1 MKTKLII
8 VTATAFL
15 MNFCINAQNNAPTI
29 EEFNAYYSE
38 ESNSLTIE
46 ITLSDIENDAMTATL
61 QYADVSGEFRY
72 LDLANYEVDY
82 SSSEEIVANEKNTW
96 IITNLENATEI
107 KNLRLIAEDDQAFDI
122 QKLVDQ
128 VDSNMLRTNLELLEG
143 PRNRNADLGH
153 LGFCKDSIF
162 TSFLEGD
169 LNARIQEYTFQGD
182 IGQNLIGNKA
192 AVRTS
197 DTTFIIDGHYD
208 TVEISPGADDNGSAI
223 VGVMEAVRILSPHF
237 FEHNIEFI
245 AFDMEEDG
253 LIGSQR
259 YLDRDDGLDSTQ
271 YVGGVLNFEMIGYWD
286 NRPNTQQFPGGFEI
300 VFPDAAAAVEA
311 NDSRGDFIT
320 NVGSKASVELI
331 DAFNNSAEQ
340 YVPDLKTISLAT
352 DISGGASADL
362 RRSDH
367 AYFWDAGYL
376 ALMLTDGANFR
387 NPYYHTA
394 NDKVE
399 TLNFTFMS
407 NVVKATIATMANIA
421 KIKNATSA
429 TTIVE
434 AFPDAIGIQNIFS
447 GNVKIYNQ
455 NKSAFISFINPIQ
468 DSLDLQLLDL
478 NGKLIIAEKI
488 SPNSKTHQ
496 MSLDGI
502 AAGVYLINISN
513 GSVQF
518 SEKVVVE

>member
-1 MKTKLII
+1 MKTKLLI
-8 VTATAFL
+8 TAVFL
-15 MNFCINAQNNAPTI
+15 MNLCINAQNNAPII

-38 ESNSLTIE
+38 ESKDLTIE
-46 ITLSDIENDAMTATL
+46 FIPSDIEKDAMTATL
-61 QYADVSGEFRY
+61 QYTDADGNFQY
-72 LDLANYEVDY
+72 LDLTASEVDY
-82 SSSEEIVANEKNTW
+82 SPSAEIVSDEKNTW
-96 IITNLENATEI
+96 TISNLENAANI
-107 KNLRLIAEDDQAFDI
+107 KSLRLIVEDDQAFDI
-122 QKLVDQ
+122 QSLVNQ
-128 VDSNMLRTNLELLEG
+128 VDSNILRTNLELLEG
-143 PRNRNADLGH
+143 PRSRNADIAH
-153 LGFCKDSIF
+153 FGFCKDLIF

-169 LNARIQEYTFQGD
+169 LNARIQEYSFQGA
-182 IGQNLIGNKA
+182 IGQNLIGKKA
-192 AVRTS
+192 AVKKS

-208 TVEISPGADDNGSAI
+208 TVYMSPGADDNGSAV
-223 VGVMEAVRILSPHF
+223 VGVMEAVRLLSSHF

-259 YLDRDDGLDSTQ
+259 YLDRADGLDSTQ

-286 NRPNTQQFPGGFEI
+286 NGPNTQQFPNGFEF
-300 VFPDAAAAVEA
+300 VFPDAAAEVAA

-320 NVGSKASVELI
+320 NVGSTASLELM
-331 DAFNNSAEQ
+331 DAFNVSAEQ
-340 YVPDLKTISLAT
+340 YVPDLKVISLAT
-352 DISGGASADL
+352 ELSGGASADL

-367 AYFWDAGYL
+367 AYFWDAGYQ

-407 NVVKATIATMANIA
+407 NVVKATIATMAKIA

-429 TTIVE
+429 TTSVE
-434 AFPDAIGIQNIFS
+434 AFPDVTGIENVFS

-455 NKSAFISFINPIQ
+455 NKSAFISFLNPIK
-468 DSLDLQLLDL
+468 DPLDLQLLDL
-478 NGKLIIAEKI
+478 NGKVILAEKI

-496 MSLDGI
+496 MSFAGI
-502 AAGVYLINISN
+502 SAGIYLINLSN
-513 GSVQF
+513 GLVQF

>member
-1 MKTKLII
+1 MKTKLLI
-8 VTATAFL
+8 TTAFL
-15 MNFCINAQNNAPTI
+15 INLCINAQNNAPI
-29 EEFNAYYSE
+29 VEEFNAYYSE
-38 ESNSLTIE
+38 ESEGLTIE
-46 ITLSDIENDAMTATL
+46 FILSDIEKNAMTASL
-61 QYADVSGEFRY
+61 QYLDADGNFQY

-82 SSSEEIVANEKNTW
+82 SPSEEIVADEKHTW
-96 IITNLENATEI
+96 TISNLENPADI
-107 KNLRLIAEDDQAFDI
+107 KSLRLIVEDDQAFDI
-122 QKLVDQ
+122 QNLVDQ
-128 VDSNMLRTNLELLEG
+128 VDSNTLRSNLELLEG
-143 PRNRNADLGH
+143 PRNRNADIGH
-153 LGFCKDSIF
+153 LGFCRDIIF
-162 TSFLEGD
+162 TSFLEGE
-169 LNARIQEYTFQGD
+169 LNAHIQEYNFQGA
-182 IGQNLIGNKA
+182 IGRNLIGKKA
-192 AVRTS
+192 AVRQS

-208 TVEISPGADDNGSAI
+208 TVEISPGADDNGSAV
-223 VGVMEAVRILSPHF
+223 VGVMEAVKILSPHF

-259 YLDRDDGLDSTQ
+259 YLDYDNGLDSTQ

-300 VFPDAAAAVEA
+300 IFPDASAAVAA

-320 NVGSKASVELI
+320 NVGSNASLELI
-331 DAFNNSAEQ
+331 DAFNVSAEQ
-340 YVPDLKTISLAT
+340 YVPDLKVISLAT
-352 DISGGASADL
+352 ALSGGASADL

-367 AYFWDAGYL
+367 AYFWDAGYQ

-387 NPYYHTA
+387 NPHYHTV

-407 NVVKATIATMANIA
+407 NVVKATIATMAKIA

-429 TTIVE
+429 TTPVE
-434 AFPDAIGIQNIFS
+434 ALLGVGIQNVFS

-455 NKSAFISFINPIQ
+455 NNSAFISFLNPIE
-468 DSLDLQLLDL
+468 DTLDLQLLDL
-478 NGKLIIAEKI
+478 NGKVIFTEKI

-496 MSLDGI
+496 MSFAGI
-502 AAGVYLINISN
+502 SAGVYLINLSN